1 MNKKV
6 LTLCAGFLLAGG
18 MLSSLSAVELTQAEP
33 GKYYKL
39 VRAAYLNKTANGQ
52 WTPDN
57 QGFYLELDENGDLA
71 IDKNAA
77 NGVDYWKLT
86 PINGDVYQLTNFAGE
101 SVEVTLSNSEVETY
115 KFYTELKTADGTKY
129 YFIEYAAGSPAEDQ
143 YALVQKTAG
152 EWSTDPTLYSTAFD
166 AVETS
171 LEDVNLGLD
180 RATLDLDGENV
191 TFKFIIGDYAAPIIY
206 KATYDKENNSYSFAN
221 NATGET
227 IYFTD
232 ATNGEREKDVTIV
245 PCENGMGSFLQLPS
259 GGKSVAVINGEFSLV
274 DSWDKATM
282 FGFQITNT
290 RVPVS
295 VDVLNYYEK
304 DGFSVEINGYDAKNE
319 PTIDLAGNPF
329 TGHLT
334 PMVLVETK
342 NDKGEVT
349 KREFKKAVDQDADA
363 KEYYLKNEDGNYIIA
378 TKYDVEGENSWQA
391 LYNFKTV
398 SEADLL
404 HNIARARNNQLNV
417 DQIYFGLFRASVDEA
432 ALDEANVDNFGKYLD
447 NYKDKTQFLII
458 THKKKTMEY
467 ANTLYGITMQES
479 GVSKLVSVKLDNV

>member
-39 VRAAYLNKTANGQ
+39 VRAAYLNNSANNQ

-101 SVEVTLSNSEVETY
+101 SVEVTLSNSEVETD

-129 YFIEYAAGSPAEDQ
+129 YFIDYDGGSAVDQ
-143 YALVQKTAG
+143 YTLVQKTAG
-152 EWSTDPTLYSTAFD
+152 EWSTDETLYSTAFD
-166 AVETS
+166 AIPTS
-171 LEDVNLGLD
+171 LKDVNLGLD

-259 GGKSVAVINGEFSLV
+259 GGKYVAIINGEFSLV

-290 RVPVS
+290 RVAVS

-304 DGFSVEINGYDAKNE
+304 DGFSVEINGYDTKGE
-319 PTIDLAGNPF
+319 PTVDLDGNPF

-334 PMVLVETK
+334 PMVLVSESGK
-342 NDKGEVT
+342 NV
-349 KREFKKAVDQDADA
+349 FKKAADQTNVDVI
-363 KEYYLKNEDGNYIIA
+363 KEYYLKDEAGNYIVA
-378 TKYDVEGENSWQA
+378 TKYDVEGEISWQA

-404 HNIARARNNQLNV
+404 HNIARARNNQLDV

-432 ALDEANVDNFGKYLD
+432 ALDE
-447 NYKDKTQFLII
+447 DKTALDEI
-458 THKKKTMEY
+458 TWLEVNIDPYDMGY
-467 ANTLYGITMQES
+467 ADGYYYAELGRADIKDVPTLVATNPHLLTTG
-479 GVSKLVSVKLDNV
+479 